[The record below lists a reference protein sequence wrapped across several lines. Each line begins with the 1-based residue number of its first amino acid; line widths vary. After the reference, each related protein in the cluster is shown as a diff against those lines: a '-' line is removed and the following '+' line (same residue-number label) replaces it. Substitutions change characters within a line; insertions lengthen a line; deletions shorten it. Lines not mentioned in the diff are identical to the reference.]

1 MHILLC
7 FSSSE
12 DLRGELEKEEKGMMV
27 VVIVSSHYLAMWR
40 IHSLTMTISLGFVH
54 GWFLLPAYLCLLLSA
69 SSSLP
74 PQFWFPQAA
83 VGPVGL

>member
-27 VVIVSSHYLAMWR
+27 VVIVSSHYLTMWR
-40 IHSLTMTISLGFVH
+40 IHSLTMTVSLGFVH
-54 GWFLLPAYLCLLLSA
+54 GCSFCLPTSAFCCLLPHPCLP
-69 SSSLP
+69 SSGSLRL
-74 PQFWFPQAA
+74 QWD
-83 VGPVGL
+83 L